1 LTQASNEYI
10 KRIDRVIDHLRSHL
24 DQSFKLEELARI
36 ACFSDFHFHRIFG
49 AMIGETLNSFT
60 NRLRLEKAA
69 RLLRRSS
76 QSATDVALECGF
88 SSSATFSRA
97 FSKAYNVSPSEYRK
111 TGKFKNSKICK
122 ELFPKHEYVLPM
134 TEKEKEAAFPIEIKK
149 FPAWDVA
156 YIRVSNSFEGDRVLQ
171 AFRKIIA
178 WAKSQKIYDKG
189 TLFGMSIDDP
199 SVTPKHLYRY
209 EACFA
214 SSSPFDCTEDI
225 SKTKIPSRA
234 YAVTRIHG
242 DIRRSATAWDYLSG
256 DWLIKSDYEP
266 EHAPGFEII
275 LNKEEAE
282 IGLAVTATTLSLD
295 WSKFEL
301 DLCLPIKPIN
311 RN

>member
-1 LTQASNEYI
+1 LTQASHEYV

-24 DQSFKLEELARI
+24 DQPFKLEELARV

-49 AMIGETLNSFT
+49 AMTGETVNSFT

-69 RLLRRSS
+69 RLLRRSR
-76 QSATDVALECGF
+76 QSATEVALECGF

-97 FSKAYNVSPSEYRK
+97 FSNAYNVSPSEYRK
-111 TGKFKNSKICK
+111 TGKFRNSKICK
-122 ELFPKHEYVLPM
+122 ELFPKHDYVLPM
-134 TEKEKEAAFPIEIKK
+134 TPKEKEAAFPVKIKK

-156 YIRVSNSFEGDRVLQ
+156 YIRISNSFDGDRVLQ

-178 WAKSQKIYDKG
+178 WAKSQEIYGQG

-199 SVTPKHLYRY
+199 SITPKHLYRY
-209 EACFA
+209 EACFT
-214 SSSPFDCTEDI
+214 SDRPFERTEGI
-225 SKTKIPSRA
+225 SKTKIPSRT
-234 YAVTRIHG
+234 YAVVRIRG
-242 DIRRSATAWDYLSG
+242 DIRKVATAWDYLAG
-256 DWLIKSDYEP
+256 DWLIRSDYEP
-266 EHAPGFEII
+266 DHAPGFEIF

-282 IGLAVTATTLSLD
+282 SSLATTATTLSLD
-295 WSKFEL
+295 WTKCAF

>member
-1 LTQASNEYI
+1 LSQANHEYI
-10 KRIDRVIDHLRSHL
+10 RRIDRVIDHLRTHL
-24 DQSFKLEELARI
+24 DQPFKLEEIARI

-49 AMIGETLNSFT
+49 AMMGETLNSFT

-69 RLLRRSS
+69 RLLRHSR
-76 QSATDVALECGF
+76 QSATEVALECGF

-97 FSKAYNVSPSEYRK
+97 FSKAYDVSPSEYRK

-122 ELFPKHEYVLPM
+122 ELFPRHEYHLPM
-134 TEKEKEAAFPIEIKK
+134 TEKEKEAAFPIEIKN

-178 WAKSQKIYDKG
+178 WAKSQKIYDTG

-199 SVTPKHLYRY
+199 SITPKHLYRY

-214 SSSPFDCTEDI
+214 SEGPFDCTEDI
-225 SKTKIPSRA
+225 SKTKIPART
-234 YAVTRIHG
+234 YAVTRVRG
-242 DIRRSATAWDYLSG
+242 DIRRVATATDFLLR

-266 EHAPGFEII
+266 EHAPAFEIL
-275 LNKEEAE
+275 LNKDEA
-282 IGLAVTATTLSLD
+282 LD

-301 DLCLPIKPIN
+301 DLCLAIKPIN

>member
-1 LTQASNEYI
+1 
-10 KRIDRVIDHLRSHL
+10 
-24 DQSFKLEELARI
+24 
-36 ACFSDFHFHRIFG
+36 
-49 AMIGETLNSFT
+49 MGETLNSFT

-69 RLLRRSS
+69 RFLRHSGR
-76 QSATDVALECGF
+76 SATEVALECGF

-97 FSKAYNVSPSEYRK
+97 FSKAYNISPREYRK

-149 FPAWDVA
+149 FPPWDVA
-156 YIRVSNSFEGDRVLQ
+156 YIRVSNSFEGDGVLQ

-178 WAKSQKIYDKG
+178 WAKSQKVYEKG

-199 SVTPKHLYRY
+199 SITPKHLYRY

-214 SSSPFDCTEDI
+214 SDGPIERTEDI
-225 SKTKIPSRA
+225 SKTKIPSRT
-234 YAVTRIHG
+234 YATVRIRG
-242 DIRRSATAWDYLSG
+242 DIRRVATAWDYLSG
-256 DWLIKSDYEP
+256 GWLIRSDYEP
-266 EHAPGFEII
+266 EHAPGFEIF

-282 IGLAVTATTLSLD
+282 MGLAETATTLSLD
-295 WSKFEL
+295 WTKCEF